1 MTKPFVVVS
10 CPLDTFSGYGS
21 RSRDVVRALLKSEKY
36 DVKVLSQRWGNTPY
50 GFLDEND
57 PEDKK
62 LLDCIIPSPLQRQ
75 PDVWIQITVP
85 NEFQKIGKFSI
96 GITAGIETDVC
107 THQFIEGC
115 NRMDLILGSSKH
127 TIDVFKRT
135 QYDKK
140 DKEGKTQGTV
150 KLETPVDILIE
161 GLDLEKYYHIE
172 PKKLPRTEL
181 VKSLSTIDEQFCFLF
196 VGHWLQG
203 SIGEDRKNVGL
214 MLKTFLET
222 FKNKSKRPAL
232 VMKTMS
238 GPASIMDREEILKR
252 IDAIRKG
259 VSGTLPNV
267 YLLHGEIE
275 DEDMNHLYNH
285 PKIKAMISL
294 TKGEGFGRPLLE
306 FTQSKKPVI
315 ASNWSGHLDFL
326 NSEFASLIPGE
337 LKEIHSSAIQKDL
350 LIEKSKW
357 FSPDINFV
365 SLLLK
370 DYVNG
375 YKQYQV
381 NGKRLGYYC
390 KTNFSFDIMQ
400 KKLEEILDK
409 NAPKKVEIKL
419 PNIKKISLPKKDV

>member
-1 MTKPFVVVS
+1 MNKPFVVVS

-36 DVKVLSQRWGNTPY
+36 DVKVLSQRWGSTPY
-50 GFLDEND
+50 GFLDPND

-62 LLDCIIPSPLQRQ
+62 LLDTIIPSPLQRQ

-115 NRMDLILGSSKH
+115 NRMDLVLGSSKH
-127 TIDVFKRT
+127 TVDVFKRT

-140 DKEGKTQGTV
+140 DKDGNSQGSV

-172 PKKLPRTEL
+172 PKKLPKTEL
-181 VKSLSTIDEQFCFLF
+181 VKSLDTIDESFCFLF

-252 IDAIRKG
+252 IDAVRKG
-259 VSGTLPNV
+259 VNGTLPNV

-285 PKIKAMISL
+285 PKVKAMISL

-326 NSEFASLIPGE
+326 NSEFASLVPGE
-337 LKEIHSSAIQKDL
+337 LKEIHSSAVQKDL

-400 KKLEEILDK
+400 KKLEEVLDK

-419 PNIKKISLPKKDV
+419 PNIKKISLPKKDA